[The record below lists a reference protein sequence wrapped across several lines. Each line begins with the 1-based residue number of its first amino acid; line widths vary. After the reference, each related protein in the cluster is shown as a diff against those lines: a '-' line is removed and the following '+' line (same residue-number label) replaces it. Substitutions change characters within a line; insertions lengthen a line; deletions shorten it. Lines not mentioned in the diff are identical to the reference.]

1 MIKNYDVELESVKKG
16 IIEIATGLNKANELI
31 LEALKTCDKTTFD
44 DAKSHI
50 KNITSK
56 TNVIDNEIIKLLAL
70 YAPEARDLRQVIAY
84 LKITTELLR
93 ASTNTRSFIR
103 GFTDVCKDVDI
114 NTINEYAIPLQKSTS
129 KAINIMTTMLDIED
143 PDELQDCFND
153 VLIEENK
160 TDDLYGILEKNIL
173 NNSKKSDN
181 FEKVHKILRAFR
193 KSAKIADRTISIA
206 NLLVY
211 IKVGG
216 TLQKV

>member
-16 IIEIATGLNKANELI
+16 IIKIATGLNKANELI

-129 KAINIMTTMLDIED
+129 KAINIMTNMLNIED

>member
-1 MIKNYDVELESVKKG
+1 MIKNYDEELKSVKK
-16 IIEIATGLNKANELI
+16 EIVSIANGLSKSNELI
-31 LEALKTCDKTTFD
+31 LEAIKTCDKDMFNE
-44 DAKSHI
+44 AKTHI

-56 TNVIDNEIIKLLAL
+56 TNDIDNSIIKLLAL
-70 YAPEARDLRQVIAY
+70 YAPEARDLRQVVAY

-103 GFTDVCKDVDI
+103 GFMNVCKDVDI
-114 NTINEYAIPLQKSTS
+114 KTINEYAIPLQFSTT
-129 KAINIMTTMLDIED
+129 KAINIMVSMLDID
-143 PDELQDCFND
+143 CPDELQDCFNE

-160 TDDLYGILEKNIL
+160 TDDLYEILEKNIL
-173 NNSKKSDN
+173 DNSKKSDS

>member
-1 MIKNYDVELESVKKG
+1 MIKNYDTELESVKKE
-16 IIEIATGLNKANELI
+16 IVKIATGLNKANELI
-31 LEALKTCDKTTFD
+31 LEAIKTCDKNLFN

-56 TNVIDNEIIKLLAL
+56 TNYIDNHIIKLLAL
-70 YAPEARDLRQVIAY
+70 YAPEATDLRQVIAY

-114 NTINEYAIPLQKSTS
+114 NMINEYAIPLQKSTT
-129 KAINIMTTMLDIED
+129 KAINIMTSMLDID
-143 PDELQDCFND
+143 CSDELQDCFND

-160 TDDLYGILEKNIL
+160 TDDLYAILEKNIL
-173 NNSKKSDN
+173 NNSKKTDS
-181 FEKVHKILRAFR
+181 FEKVHKILKAFR

>member
-1 MIKNYDVELESVKKG
+1 MIKNYDIELQSVKK
-16 IIEIATGLNKANELI
+16 EIVSIANGLSRANELI
-31 LEALKTCDKTTFD
+31 LKAIKTCDEKLFEEAKT
-44 DAKSHI
+44 HI
-50 KNITSK
+50 KNITSR
-56 TNVIDNEIIKLLAL
+56 TNNIDNSIIKLLAL

-103 GFTDVCKDVDI
+103 GFMDVCKDVDI
-114 NTINEYAIPLQKSTS
+114 DTINEYALPLQNSTT
-129 KAINIMTTMLDIED
+129 KAISLMVSMLDID
-143 PDELQDCFND
+143 CPDELQDCFNE

-160 TDDLYGILEKNIL
+160 TDDLYEILEKNIL
-173 NNSKKSDN
+173 SSAKKISS

-193 KSAKIADRTISIA
+193 KSAKIADRTLSIA

>member
-1 MIKNYDVELESVKKG
+1 MIKNYDLELNKVKVEIVN
-16 IIEIATGLNKANELI
+16 IATGLSKANEMI
-31 LEALKTCDKTTFD
+31 LEAIKACDKTMFNN
-44 DAKSHI
+44 AKTYI
-50 KNITSK
+50 KNTTSK
-56 TNVIDNEIIKLLAL
+56 TNDIDNSIIKLLAL
-70 YAPEARDLRQVIAY
+70 YAPEATDLRQVVAY

-103 GFTDVCKDVDI
+103 GFMDVCKDVDI
-114 NTINEYAIPLQKSTS
+114 NTINEYAIPLQKSTT
-129 KAINIMTTMLDIED
+129 KAIKLMTSMLDVNC

-160 TDDLYGILEKNIL
+160 TDDLYELLEKNIL
-173 NNSKKSDN
+173 HNSKKNIN
-181 FEKVHKILRAFR
+181 FEKSHKILRAFR
-193 KSAKIADRTISIA
+193 KSTKIADRTMSIA

>member
-1 MIKNYDVELESVKKG
+1 MIKNYDIELESVKKEIVG
-16 IIEIATGLNKANELI
+16 IATGLYKANELI
-31 LEALKTCDKTTFD
+31 LEAIKACDKAMFN
-44 DAKSHI
+44 DAKNYI

-56 TNVIDNEIIKLLAL
+56 TNDIDNNIIKLLAL
-70 YAPEARDLRQVIAY
+70 YAPEAKDLRQVVAY

-103 GFTDVCKDVDI
+103 GFVDVCKDVDT
-114 NTINEYAIPLQKSTS
+114 NTINEYAIPLQKSTT
-129 KAINIMTTMLDIED
+129 KAIKIMTSMLDID
-143 PDELQDCFND
+143 CPDELQDCFND

-173 NNSKKSDN
+173 NNSKKTDN